1 MLKWL
6 EKFETSI
13 NWLVLLMMALLVV
26 MLTLSFAIDLTRNVS
41 AFLTGAIGNEQIFQI
56 FGDLLLILIGLE
68 LIHTVKVYQQDHTVH
83 VDVILSVALVA
94 VARKV
99 IAVNLKE
106 YPADQII
113 GLAVLIIAL
122 AGGYWLVFHRG
133 TATMRRDDH

>member
-1 MLKWL
+1 MLKWV
-6 EKFETSI
+6 EKFESAI
-13 NWLVLLMMALLVV
+13 NWLVLLMMAVVVV
-26 MLTLSFAIDLTRNVS
+26 MLTVSFAIDLARNVS
-41 AFLTGAIGNEQIFQI
+41 VFLVGSMANEQIFQI

-106 YPADQII
+106 YPANAII

-122 AGGYWLVFHRG
+122 AGGYWLTFRRG
-133 TATMRRDDH
+133 GATTG